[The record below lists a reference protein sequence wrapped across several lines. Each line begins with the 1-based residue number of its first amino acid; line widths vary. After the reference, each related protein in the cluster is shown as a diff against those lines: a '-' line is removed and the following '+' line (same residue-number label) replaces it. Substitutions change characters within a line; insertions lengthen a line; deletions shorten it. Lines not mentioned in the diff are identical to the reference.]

1 MDEFSLAVKLQEMPD
16 NSLVFVRRSSSL
28 LMANKKLENRIYD
41 PIHSLEK
48 KRT

>member
-1 MDEFSLAVKLQEMPD
+1 M
-16 NSLVFVRRSSSL
+16 SSPVWLSNYKKCLRVHNFLCGVLLL